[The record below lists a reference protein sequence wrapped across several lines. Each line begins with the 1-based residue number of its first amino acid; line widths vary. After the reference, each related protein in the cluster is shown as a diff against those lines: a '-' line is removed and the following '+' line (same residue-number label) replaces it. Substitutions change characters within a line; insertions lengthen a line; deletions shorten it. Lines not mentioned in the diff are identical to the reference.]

1 MFEDVRAWL
10 ATQGFPLEMRTASA
24 FRKAGFEVRQSVLYR
39 DAETGK
45 SREIDIL
52 AIHPDPR
59 GIIRIYFVIECKAT
73 KKPWVLLCST
83 HALDGYNRLFAFAV
97 SSHEAKV
104 ALGDRLPEFI
114 AERPWLRKAG
124 LTGYSLRQAF
134 SENDLAYAAAL
145 GLAKATHDL
154 VDREKENYSAKLCF
168 AFPIIVVETPLIRC
182 VLAEDGEVLLEEV
195 DQGEFLFHADPPKDF
210 GTCIRVVTA
219 KSLVAF
225 AIEAK
230 QVAEQLRVD
239 LKNEEEAIWEDRT

>member
-1 MFEDVRAWL
+1 
-10 ATQGFPLEMRTASA
+10 
-24 FRKAGFEVRQSVLYR
+24 
-39 DAETGK
+39 
-45 SREIDIL
+45 
-52 AIHPDPR
+52 
-59 GIIRIYFVIECKAT
+59 
-73 KKPWVLLCST
+73 
-83 HALDGYNRLFAFAV
+83 LDGYNRLFAFAV

-154 VDREKENYSAKLCF
+154 VDREKEKYSAKLCF

-195 DQGEFLFHADPPKDF
+195 DQGEFLFHAGSAQGLWHMHSSRDSKEL
-210 GTCIRVVTA
+210 GRIC
-219 KSLVAF
+219 
-225 AIEAK
+225 
-230 QVAEQLRVD
+230 
-239 LKNEEEAIWEDRT
+239 DRSQTGRGAASRRSQE